1 MDASTA
7 VAPIAPLGAPTDGS
21 LAETRSARGCLAL
34 HTVVGCISW
43 VTAFLGEKGTS
54 QVDSRPGVLDVYSG
68 CMSRTNIE
76 IDDELIAQ
84 VMRRYGVATKKQA
97 VDLALRRLV
106 GVPLSAEFLL
116 SLEGVGW
123 DVDLE
128 DIRRDRPSEF
138 R

>member
-1 MDASTA
+1 
-7 VAPIAPLGAPTDGS
+7 
-21 LAETRSARGCLAL
+21 
-34 HTVVGCISW
+34 
-43 VTAFLGEKGTS
+43 
-54 QVDSRPGVLDVYSG
+54 
-68 CMSRTNIE
+68 MSRTNIE

-106 GVPLSAEFLL
+106 GIPLSAEFLL